1 MSIRSVNPA
10 TEETLKTFVELSD
23 DTIQSAID
31 RGARAFLSWSTTTL
45 YDRRVAMERVAARL
59 RSQKKEL
66 ATLMALE
73 MGKPVTQGMA
83 EIEKCALT
91 CSFYAEHAEQMLAPE
106 VVVTDARES
115 YVEFDPLGI
124 ILAVMPWNFPF
135 WQVIRFAAPALM
147 AGNVGILKHASNV
160 PQCALALEALF
171 LEAGFPEGVFQSLLI
186 GSGKVETIIEDPRVC
201 AVTLTG
207 SEGAGS
213 QVAAAAGR
221 ALKKTVMELGGS
233 DPFIVLGDAD
243 LGAACTVAANARLQN
258 NGQSCIAAKRFIV
271 VREQYDAF
279 VDRFKSA
286 MQLMIVGDPLDE
298 ATNVGPLATAQIR
311 DDLDRQVQGSIAQGA
326 RLVCGGTRM
335 EGKGYF
341 YAPTIL
347 ADVKKGML
355 VYDEEVFGP
364 VAAVIRVR
372 DVEEAIAVANDTPYG
387 LGASLWTRNTD
398 EAKKIARRLEAGAVF
413 VNGMV
418 KSDPRLPFGGVK
430 RSGYGRELSHY
441 GLKEFVNVKTVW
453 MK

>member
-1 MSIRSVNPA
+1 MAIVSHNPA
-10 TEETLKTFVELSD
+10 TEEVLKTFEEFSD
-23 DTIQSAID
+23 DAIQRALD
-31 RGARAFLSWSTTTL
+31 RGERAFAQWSVTTID
-45 YDRRVAMERVAARL
+45 DRRVRMERVAELL
-59 RSQKKEL
+59 RMKKKEF

-73 MGKPVTQGMA
+73 MGKPITQGMG

-91 CSFYAEHAEQMLAPE
+91 CSYYAEHAARMLAPE

-115 YVEFDPLGI
+115 YVEFDSLGI

-147 AGNVGILKHASNV
+147 AGNVGLLKHASNV

-186 GSGKVETIIEDPRVC
+186 GSQKVERVIMDPRVR

-213 QVAAAAGR
+213 QVAAATGR

-233 DPFIVLGDAD
+233 DPFIVLADAD
-243 LGAACTVAANARLQN
+243 LGEACTVAVNARLQN

-271 VREQYDAF
+271 VEEQYDAF
-279 VDRFKSA
+279 VHRFSA
-286 MQLMIVGDPLDE
+286 VMQSMIVGDPLKE
-298 ATNVGPLATAQIR
+298 STNVGPLATAQIR
-311 DDLDRQVQGSIAQGA
+311 DDLDRQVQGSIARGA
-326 RLVCGGTRM
+326 RLVLGGKQLG
-335 EGKGYF
+335 GKGFF
-341 YAPTIL
+341 YEPTIL
-347 ADVKKGML
+347 ADVKRGMP

-372 DVEEAIAVANDTPYG
+372 DAEEAIAVANDTPYG
-387 LGASLWTRNTD
+387 LGASLWTADLTL
-398 EAKKIARRLEAGAVF
+398 AKKIARRLEAGAVF

-418 KSDPRLPFGGVK
+418 KSDPRLPFGGIK
-430 RSGYGRELSHY
+430 RSGYGRELSSY
-441 GLKEFVNVKTVW
+441 GLKEFVNIKTVW